1 MRNKENNMSIVCVG
15 QLVADVV
22 VRPVEKLPYPGRTEP
37 VDELDL
43 LSGGCAANTAAVLAK
58 LGAKVSLVALIGQDS
73 FGDAALADLRNA
85 GVNVEAVR
93 REAEFPTSVAIV
105 LVDGKGE
112 RSFYYRAGGCEK
124 LANHHVPDCIL
135 KAAGIM
141 HVGGAMKMLKLDL
154 AELMGRAKS
163 FGCITSLDTDWDIYG
178 NWMRLLRNA
187 LPKIDYL
194 ITNEEE
200 AAMLSGKDEP
210 REAGLELLVHGPKA
224 VAIKRGERGAML
236 ATEDGVAEFPAY
248 RVKVLDTTCAGD
260 AFAAG
265 FLLGISFA
273 RPLDESMKLGNAAGA
288 LCTTQISH
296 RGVTSVQA
304 VRRLIEEQEK

>member
-1 MRNKENNMSIVCVG
+1 MSIVCVG
-15 QLVADVV
+15 QLVADIV

-37 VDELDL
+37 VEDLDL

-58 LGAKVSLVALIGQDS
+58 LGAEVRLVALIGQDS
-73 FGDAALADLRNA
+73 FGDAALADVKRA

-93 REAEFPTSVAIV
+93 REAQLSTSVAIV
-105 LVDGKGE
+105 LIDGKGE

-124 LANHHVPDCIL
+124 LANYHVADEIIK
-135 KAAGIM
+135 KAGVI

-178 NWMRLLRNA
+178 NWMRKLQGA
-187 LPKIDYL
+187 IPKIDYL

-200 AAMLSGKDEP
+200 AAMLSGKDDP
-210 REAGLELLVHGPKA
+210 REAARELLGRGPKA
-224 VAIKRGERGAML
+224 VAVKRGERGAML
-236 ATEDGVAEFPAY
+236 ATKDGVADFPAY
-248 RVKVLDTTCAGD
+248 RVKVKDTTCAGD

-265 FLLGISFA
+265 FLLGVSLG
-273 RPLDESMKLGNAAGA
+273 RPLDESVRLGNAAGA

-296 RGVTSVQA
+296 RGIISFEQ
-304 VRRLIEEQEK
+304 VRRLIEEQGK